1 VEERGNRRQ
10 IVVLFGMMF
19 IVMVGFGI
27 IMPILPFYAESM
39 GATATHLGL
48 LFALYSI
55 LQFLLAPYWGR
66 LSDRI
71 GRRPVILIGL
81 LGFALSFVLF
91 GLSNRLWELFVAR
104 ALGGALSSAVLPTT
118 MAYIADITTEE
129 QRGGGMGM
137 MGASMGLGMIFGP
150 AIGGYAG
157 GISMSLP
164 FFIAAGIAVLI
175 AIAGFFLLQESLT
188 TAERE
193 RAREVQTDAQTSGW
207 SDAWQALMSPIGFI
221 LLIGFLISFAAAN
234 VEGTF
239 ALFAE
244 RSLGFGA
251 SEMGTIFV
259 FMGAVMAVT
268 QGLLVGPFINRWG
281 EERMIEVGM
290 VASAIGYAA
299 LLIAWDMVSLTT
311 IMAVMGIG
319 QAAMRPAIASL
330 LSKRSAPD
338 QQGVMMGYVQSAQS
352 LGRVAGPIV
361 GGLFFD
367 MIGYRSPYVFGSL
380 SFVVILVFALRF
392 FSRDS
397 QRKPAPAFA
406 WHPSEMCEGE

>member
-1 VEERGNRRQ
+1 MKEQSNRRQ
-10 IVVLFGMMF
+10 LIILFSMMF

-27 IMPILPFYAESM
+27 IMPVLPFYAENM

-55 LQFLLAPYWGR
+55 VQFLLAPYWGQ

-81 LGFALSFVLF
+81 LGFAVAFILF
-91 GLSNRLWELFVAR
+91 GLSTQLWELFVAR

-118 MAYIADITTEE
+118 MAYIADVTTEK

-137 MGASMGLGMIFGP
+137 MGASMGMGMIFGP
-150 AIGGYAG
+150 AIGGYASS
-157 GISMSLP
+157 ISMSMP
-164 FFIAAGIAVLI
+164 FFIAAGFALVIA
-175 AIAGFFLLQESLT
+175 AAGSFLLPESLSP
-188 TAERE
+188 ADRA
-193 RAREVQTDAQTSGW
+193 RAREERATAQTGQW
-207 SDAWQALMSPIGFI
+207 AEAWKSLMSPIGFI
-221 LLIGFLISFAAAN
+221 LLLGFLVSFAAAN

-259 FMGAVMAVT
+259 FMGIMMVVT

-281 EERMIEVGM
+281 EERMIEIGM
-290 VASAIGYAA
+290 IASVIGYAA
-299 LLIAWDMVSLTT
+299 LLIAWDLPSLTA
-311 IMAVMGIG
+311 IMSVMGVG
-319 QAAMRPAIASL
+319 QAAMRPSIASL
-330 LSKRSAPD
+330 LSKRSTPEE
-338 QQGVMMGYVQSAQS
+338 QGRMMGYVQSAQS

-367 MIGYRSPYVFGSL
+367 LIGYQSPYIVGSI
-380 SFVVILVFALRF
+380 SFVVIFFFALRF

-397 QRKPAPAFA
+397 QRRTQALA
-406 WHPSEMCEGE
+406 WQPVVNERVGE

>member
-1 VEERGNRRQ
+1 VKEKENRRQ
-10 IVVLFGMMF
+10 VIILFGMMF

-66 LSDRI
+66 LSDRL

-81 LGFALSFVLF
+81 LGFALSFILF
-91 GLSNRLWELFVAR
+91 GLSNRLWELFAAR

-129 QRGGGMGM
+129 QRGSGMGM

-157 GISMSLP
+157 EISMSLP

-175 AIAGFFLLQESLT
+175 AVAGFFLLQESLT
-188 TAERE
+188 SAERE
-193 RAREVQTDAQTSGW
+193 RARHVQAEAQASGW
-207 SDAWQALMSPIGFI
+207 ADAWQALMSPIGFI
-221 LLIGFLISFAAAN
+221 LLIGFLVSFAAAN

-281 EERMIEVGM
+281 EERMIELGM
-290 VASAIGYAA
+290 VASAIGYAT
-299 LLIAWDMVSLTT
+299 LLVAWDMVSLTA

-352 LGRVAGPIV
+352 LGRVVGPVV

-367 MIGYRSPYVFGSL
+367 LLGYQSPYVFGSL

-397 QRKPAPAFA
+397 QRKPAPTFA
-406 WHPSEMCEGE
+406 WQPSEMCERE